1 MVRASPGDVVHSQLS
16 PHRPDAF
23 ATPRMSLRIASARDE
38 VVEAISA
45 TQEARTLAPQLD
57 AELERVEE
65 RLTSVRHRLA
75 DLAGS
80 SSAKPSPIGSL
91 YSWVASPDAS
101 PWEASLT
108 AVMTVQIHTGVARSA
123 LFGTEP
129 GDDDAEPEYDEPVPT
144 LDGGDEL
151 SSAFEEIEA
160 SLDAAR
166 KRLRET
172 PR

>member
-1 MVRASPGDVVHSQLS
+1 
-16 PHRPDAF
+16 
-23 ATPRMSLRIASARDE
+23 MSLRISSARDE
-38 VVEAISA
+38 VAEAISA
-45 TQEARTLAPQLD
+45 TQEARTLAPRLD

-65 RLTSVRHRLA
+65 RLTSVRQRLD

-80 SSAKPSPIGSL
+80 SSAEPSPIGSL

-129 GDDDAEPEYDEPVPT
+129 GDDAEPEYDEPVPT

>member
-1 MVRASPGDVVHSQLS
+1 
-16 PHRPDAF
+16 
-23 ATPRMSLRIASARDE
+23 MSLRIASARDE
-38 VVEAISA
+38 VAEAISA

-65 RLTSVRHRLA
+65 RLTSVRQRLD

-80 SSAKPSPIGSL
+80 SSAPSRIGSL

-129 GDDDAEPEYDEPVPT
+129 GDDDAEPEYDEPVPA